1 MRWQL
6 CCGEKLVLCSNEV
19 FNLSDTER
27 EESGKIMISLSDFK
41 RANGKGYKRHC
52 TSYVNWINTGK
63 IGEQKLIGKKLWISN
78 LTHKRLNCKN
88 GTCISYILCDC

>member
-1 MRWQL
+1 MVIMLWRK
-6 CCGEKLVLCSNEV
+6 KLVLCLNEV

-52 TSYVNWINTGK
+52 TSYVN
-63 IGEQKLIGKKLWISN
+63 
-78 LTHKRLNCKN
+78 
-88 GTCISYILCDC
+88 